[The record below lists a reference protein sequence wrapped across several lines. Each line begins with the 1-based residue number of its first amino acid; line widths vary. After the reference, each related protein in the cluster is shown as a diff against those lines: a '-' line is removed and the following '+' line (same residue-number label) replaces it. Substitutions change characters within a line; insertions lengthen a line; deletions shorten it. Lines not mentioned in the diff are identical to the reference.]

1 MQADGSRASY
11 YRIAINLIGGMI
23 NSLIGD
29 ILWYIAMYP
38 CLQGYMGYVL
48 TAVLLKLIENAHASG
63 YKVGCTWESVHGSLY
78 MGGCTWEAVHGRL
91 HMGGCTWEA
100 VHVTRNLAI
109 KTTWTRC

>member
-63 YKVGCTWESVHGSLY
+63 YNYIYT
-78 MGGCTWEAVHGRL
+78 L
-91 HMGGCTWEA
+91 HMHMMRLCTQQ
-100 VHVTRNLAI
+100 
-109 KTTWTRC
+109 

>member
-63 YKVGCTWESVHGSLY
+63 YKYVCMQLTVKLQCSEKKNRTMTLS
-78 MGGCTWEAVHGRL
+78 
-91 HMGGCTWEA
+91 
-100 VHVTRNLAI
+100 
-109 KTTWTRC
+109 TTHECIGFLEVLRISPAEEILQYALTH